1 MSAQHFGLGYLLSM
15 TGIVAFGAVV
25 PIVPTGAA
33 VSVGAVLGVSDH
45 IVLLPIVVGFA
56 AAGAYV
62 GDLVVYAALR
72 FFGVRLSDRVAWLHA
87 DARAAALER
96 FQREIATHELRTLLL
111 SRLVPGGRIPVLLA
125 AALGGYPFRRYASAD
140 LGAAALWAVV
150 YAALGLAGQSI
161 FPEPWQGVLAA
172 IVLVV
177 VVSLLLSLW
186 RRHLERAADGRPAPR
201 STS

>member
-1 MSAQHFGLGYLLSM
+1 MSSSFGVGYLATM
-15 TGIVAFGAVV
+15 FGVVAFGAVV
-25 PIVPTGAA
+25 PVVPTGAA

-45 IVLLPIVVGFA
+45 IVLLPIVVGIG

-72 FFGVRLSDRVAWLHA
+72 FFGERLSARVAWLHA
-87 DARAAALER
+87 DARAAALAR
-96 FQREIATHELRTLLL
+96 FQDQIAQHELRTLLL

-140 LGAAALWAVV
+140 LGASTLWAVV
-150 YAALGLAGQSI
+150 YAAIGLAGTSI

-172 IVLVV
+172 ITLIVVISVLTTI
-177 VVSLLLSLW
+177 W
-186 RRHLERAADGRPAPR
+186 QRRRSAAPPTPRR